1 MRVRTAH
8 PHAIIRELRSNSLK
22 AWPFLGIFVVQ
33 SILIL
38 GHLLLFA
45 TWTFFWPGLSAGVV
59 AGLRAGLLV
68 MCFTFLPAALLSFRF
83 SGPLLAWFYRIAVLW
98 LGFLNFLV
106 IAAILCWPAW
116 FLARWATAD
125 PAAAR
130 PWICAVLT
138 GLAVLAGL
146 YGMVNARMLRVR
158 RLKVSIPHLPASWRG
173 RRAVVMSD
181 LHLGNVNG
189 IRFSRRLVRLAN
201 SLNPDIVFLPGDV
214 FDGVRGNLD
223 RLLEPFRDLKPPLG
237 VFFSSGNHEEF
248 GDPAPYLEPIARAG
262 IRVLLNERV
271 TVDGVHIAGISYRDS
286 TFPIRVRSLLETM
299 NLNSGMPSILL
310 HHVPSRLQLAER
322 AGVSLQLSG
331 HTHCGQVFPYNLIT
345 YRIFGRFT
353 HGLHSFGA
361 MQVYTSS
368 GAGTWGPPM
377 RVGTQPEIVA
387 LEFE

>member
-1 MRVRTAH
+1 M
-8 PHAIIRELRSNSLK
+8 K
-22 AWPFLGIFVVQ
+22 AWPFIGVFVVQ
-33 SILIL
+33 SILFL
-38 GHLLLFA
+38 AHLFLFT
-45 TWTFFWPGLSAGVV
+45 TWVFFLPELSAGAVV
-59 AGLRAGLLV
+59 ALRTGLLA
-68 MCFTFLPAALLSFRF
+68 MCFSFLPAALLSFRY
-83 SGPLLAWFYRIAVLW
+83 SGPLLAWYYRIAVVW

-106 IAAILCWPAW
+106 MAALLSWPVW
-116 FLARWATAD
+116 FLARWFM
-125 PAAAR
+125 PHSAAAR
-130 PWICAVLT
+130 PWICGVLT
-138 GLAVLAGL
+138 GLAVLAGI
-146 YGMVNARMLRVR
+146 YGVVNARVLRVR
-158 RLKVSIPHLPASWRG
+158 RLTVKIPHLPASWQG
-173 RRAVVMSD
+173 RNAVVMSD

-189 IRFSRRLVRLAN
+189 VGFSRRMVKMAE
-201 SLNPDIVFLPGDV
+201 SLKPDIVFLPGDL
-214 FDGVRGNLD
+214 FDGVRGDLD
-223 RLLEPFRDLKPPLG
+223 RLLAPFRELKPPLG

-248 GDPAPYLEPIARAG
+248 GDPAHYLEPIARAG
-262 IRVLLNERV
+262 IRVLINERV

-286 TFPIRVRSLLETM
+286 TYPVRVRSLLETM

-331 HTHCGQVFPYNLIT
+331 HTHCGQIFPYNLLT

-387 LEFE
+387 IQFEEQGPVSARSSS